1 MMVGV
6 SGDKSIR
13 VYQIT
18 EEQIALEVEREKR
31 LDKVIETDLQKEFE
45 DKNASYYVN
54 LVND

>member
-1 MMVGV
+1 MVGV